1 MECLSNFRRLRNINI
16 LGNSLDDSKV
26 FDLYLK
32 ELKYLRTFNNQ
43 PLDKN
48 SKGPKTEKNENNL
61 KRPRPA
67 IKEENEI
74 ETKKS
79 KFVKKGDPSNV
90 YDEKAKNPKNLEK
103 HQNEEESKET
113 KRKKDKISK
122 KPKTE
127 AEPEKTPNN
136 LRNHKPNENINSS
149 ADIKLKR
156 DPIQKIIKNKTN
168 KPRKND
174 EKVKDLLSSGAR
186 KISQW
191 DN

>member
-1 MECLSNFRRLRNINI
+1 MECLSHFRRLRNINI

-26 FDLYLK
+26 FDHYLK

-48 SKGPKTEKNENNL
+48 SKGSKTEKKENNL
-61 KRPRPA
+61 KRPHTA
-67 IKEENEI
+67 IKEGI
-74 ETKKS
+74 ESETNKS
-79 KFVKKGDPSNV
+79 KFVKKGEPSNI
-90 YDEKAKNPKNLEK
+90 YDEKAKNLKK
-103 HQNEEESKET
+103 HLNEEESKET
-113 KRKKDKISK
+113 KIKKDKILK
-122 KPKTE
+122 KTKNVESE
-127 AEPEKTPNN
+127 AKSEKTPNI
-136 LRNHKPNENINSS
+136 LKNHKPNENINSS
-149 ADIKLKR
+149 ADLKLKR

-174 EKVKDLLSSGAR
+174 EKVSDLLSSGAR